1 MMVNEEELA
10 IVRHELRNQ
19 VNNITINAELV
30 KMQLESGV
38 DVVKI
43 VETVE
48 RILAQSQRCSDYL
61 DELNPES

>member
-1 MMVNEEELA
+1 MVNEEELA